1 VDALCGSTL
10 MIGLDELK
18 EEGLLA
24 KSDLPKKIA
33 IGTVDYPQVQFH
45 PLHMEALLVIIK
57 RTLFVAAC

>member
-1 VDALCGSTL
+1 MCGSTL

-33 IGTVDYPQVQFH
+33 IGTVDYPQVLGS
-45 PLHMEALLVIIK
+45 PVIIK
-57 RTLFVAAC
+57 HTLFVTAC

>member
-1 VDALCGSTL
+1 

-57 RTLFVAAC
+57 HTLFVTAC